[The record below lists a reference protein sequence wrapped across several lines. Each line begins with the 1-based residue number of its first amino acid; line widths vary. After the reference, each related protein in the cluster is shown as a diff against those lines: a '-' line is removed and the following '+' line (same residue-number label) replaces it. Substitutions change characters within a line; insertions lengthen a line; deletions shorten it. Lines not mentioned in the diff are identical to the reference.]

1 MMGRAS
7 AYLLPRLEG
16 WIPALATPFRP
27 GDGELDEAALA
38 RLAERCVTRG
48 ASAVVVCGS
57 TGEAA
62 AMTPVEQARALR
74 VVSEAVGHRAGVI
87 AGVGGGCT
95 QAAVELAA
103 TAARGGATGL
113 LCAAPPYIRPSQD
126 GIRAHVRAVAAVS
139 GLPLVLYDVPSRT
152 GVAIADETVASLRDG
167 GLVQAFKDATADIG
181 RPARLRRLCGAD
193 FPQLSGDDAT
203 AVPHL
208 LAGGAGCISVAAN
221 LLPALC
227 TAQYRAWAARDAGML
242 AALHQSLSP
251 LHEALFTESNPVPLK
266 AGLESLRLCDGRPRL
281 PLIRARVETRM
292 ALERLLGTLLP
303 QEELLAARPED
314 MPFPASR
321 PVHPGAEAMP
331 GKLH

>member
-1 MMGRAS
+1 M
-7 AYLLPRLEG
+7 
-16 WIPALATPFRP
+16 
-27 GDGELDEAALA
+27 
-38 RLAERCVTRG
+38 
-48 ASAVVVCGS
+48 
-57 TGEAA
+57 
-62 AMTPVEQARALR
+62 
-74 VVSEAVGHRAGVI
+74 
-87 AGVGGGCT
+87 
-95 QAAVELAA
+95 
-103 TAARGGATGL
+103 
-113 LCAAPPYIRPSQD
+113 
-126 GIRAHVRAVAAVS
+126 AAVS

-321 PVHPGAEAMP
+321 PVHPGAEARP